1 MYSGNSGQPPFQGN
15 PAGSPPLH
23 HPIPQHPIPPFRSP
37 PPDQQQRSFGSQNQ
51 GYAPSQNIY
60 APATGNQAQ
69 AQGGQGGQ
77 GTFGTYGNFLNDP
90 SAQIGIEVGR
100 NALNYGQEYLGK
112 NVSMIWTVI
121 NQNTSYANF

>member
-1 MYSGNSGQPPFQGN
+1 MYSSNSGQAPFQGN

-37 PPDQQQRSFGSQNQ
+37 PPADQQQRSFGSQNQ
-51 GYAPSQNIY
+51 GYAPSQNVY
-60 APATGNQAQ
+60 APVTGSQGQ
-69 AQGGQGGQ
+69 AQGGQGA
-77 GTFGTYGNFLNDP
+77 FGAYGNFLSDP

-112 NVSMIWTVI
+112 NVSIV
-121 NQNTSYANF
+121 